1 MNNSTY
7 KLIEKC
13 LKFSISKDETGF
25 ILNGVYY
32 DDSTLDAVS
41 TDGYILTKSR
51 LMYMPELANL
61 IVNYTDMT
69 IIRRDY
75 LKWQSVI
82 PNKFEHNVVVNFPKN
97 DSVIKG
103 KNQREYGAFILNDS
117 RLVISSN
124 VPENALVKLNPHF
137 LKPLQGYTLEVGLNG
152 PLNPIRVSLDGTE
165 DNIYIIMPMKM

>member
-13 LKFSISKDETGF
+13 LKFSISKDETRPS
-25 ILNGVYY
+25 LNGVYY

-41 TDGYILTKSR
+41 SDGYILTKGR
-51 LMYMPELANL
+51 LMYMPELSGL
-61 IVNYTDMT
+61 IVDYKNMT

-75 LKWQSVI
+75 LNWKPII

-103 KNQREYGAFILNDS
+103 KNQKEYGAFILNDG

-124 VPENALVKLNPHF
+124 VPENTLVKLNPHF
-137 LKPLQGYTLEVGLNG
+137 LKPLQGYTLEVGLND
-152 PLNPIRVSLDGTE
+152 PLNPIRVSLDLRLS
-165 DNIYIIMPMKM
+165 